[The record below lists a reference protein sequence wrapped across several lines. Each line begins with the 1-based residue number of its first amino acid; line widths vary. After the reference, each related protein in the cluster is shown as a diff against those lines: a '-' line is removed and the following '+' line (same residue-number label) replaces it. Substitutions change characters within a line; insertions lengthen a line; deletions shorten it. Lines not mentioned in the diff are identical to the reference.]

1 MVFPKKDKFCLLL
14 KSNFHMSYE
23 WGMRKS
29 QATGLLYY
37 IKSSLYMEC
46 KKEERERIEMFCF
59 I

>member
-1 MVFPKKDKFCLLL
+1 
-14 KSNFHMSYE
+14 MSYE

-29 QATGLLYY
+29 QATGLFYY